1 MPELNIHGKKVIVP
15 VGFGDMHLPNKEYFS
30 HSQFSMYRR
39 CPRQFEYRYI
49 LGIRQPPGIA
59 MTQGSVIHE
68 GAEKTHRHTIEHGT
82 PLSLAAAESVVS
94 DTFDRMKGNIEDW
107 GDTKPD
113 RVKEMTLH
121 HFRVYHA
128 QSVPLVRPKAVE
140 EPFAVKVGTVP
151 MVGFIDLIDE
161 VMLDRETD
169 VLSKGEG
176 PLVTEV
182 VADLKF
188 TGRKW
193 QESKLRHDTQLTLY
207 AHVKGIPRVRIDFLL
222 DQKSGTRYVQ
232 ERSLRTPQDA
242 KNFTEDLEECV
253 DLIKKGVFPRCD
265 PTTWACTPRFCGY
278 YERCRGPQ

>member
-1 MPELNIHGKKVIVP
+1 MPEIDVHGKKIVVP
-15 VGFGDMHLPNKEYFS
+15 AGFGDANLPNKEYFS
-30 HSQFSMYRR
+30 HSQFAMYMR
-39 CPRQFEYRYI
+39 CARQFEYRYI

-59 MTQGSVIHE
+59 MTQGSVIHA
-68 GAEKTHRHTIEHGT
+68 GAEKTHRHTIDHGK
-82 PLSLAAAESVVS
+82 PLPLNEAEAVVS
-94 DTFDRMKGNIEDW
+94 DTFDRMKDHIEDW
-107 GDTKPD
+107 GEEKPD
-113 RVKEMTLH
+113 RVKQATLH

-128 QSVPLVRPKAVE
+128 QSTPLLRPKAVE

-161 VMLDRETD
+161 VMVDREGD
-169 VLSKGEG
+169 VLAKGEG

-193 QESKLRHDTQLTLY
+193 QDSKLRHDTQLTLY

-232 ERSLRTPQDA
+232 ERSLRTPRDA
-242 KNFTEDLEECV
+242 KNFEEDLEEV
-253 DLIKKGVFPRCD
+253 VGLIKKGVFPRCD
-265 PTTWACTPRFCGY
+265 PTSWVCTPRFCGY

>member
-1 MPELNIHGKKVIVP
+1 MPELNIHGKKIQVP
-15 VGFGDMHLPNKEYFS
+15 AGFGDPQLPNKEYFS
-30 HSQFSMYRR
+30 HSQFAMYRR
-39 CPRQFEYRYI
+39 CARQFEYRYV

-59 MTQGSVIHE
+59 MTQGSVIHA
-68 GAEKTHRHTIEHGT
+68 GAEQTHRHTIEHGT
-82 PLSLAAAESVVS
+82 PLQLAAAESVIS
-94 DTFDRMKGNIEDW
+94 DTFDRMQESIEDW
-107 GDTKPD
+107 GDNKPS
-113 RVKEMTLH
+113 RIKELTLH
-121 HFRVYHA
+121 HFRVYYT

-140 EPFAVKVGTVP
+140 EAFAVKVGTVP

-161 VMLDRETD
+161 VMLDRESDTL
-169 VLSKGEG
+169 VPGEG

-193 QESKLRHDTQLTLY
+193 VPDKLRHDTQLTLY

-242 KNFTEDLEECV
+242 KNFEEDLEESV
-253 DLIKKGVFPRCD
+253 DLIKKGIFPRCD
-265 PTTWACTPRFCGY
+265 PTSWVCTPRFCGY
-278 YERCRGPQ
+278 YERCRGPR